1 MSCCGLRMIA
11 IAYKDYLPGYEIKTD
26 NEAVVLPTFEWI
38 EDEASIVNDLTLI
51 GVFGIQD
58 PVRPEVSE
66 SIRKCQEAG
75 IVVRMI
81 TGDNVDT
88 ARTIA
93 LECGIIKPS
102 EDFVVMEGK
111 LGNFWYIVFF
121 YKKCTTNQTESIS
134 QHFPKKHYLILRY
147 RKTFIFASKA
157 NGHHFSFELNKSD

>member
-1 MSCCGLRMIA
+1 MSPIYIGYLFFCTKGAPEKIIERSKYIINNDAIECLSKENLRSEALKPMSCCGLRMIA
-11 IAYKDYLPGYEIKTD
+11 LAYKDYLPGYEIKTD

-111 LGNFWYIVFF
+111 LGNFW
-121 YKKCTTNQTESIS
+121 
-134 QHFPKKHYLILRY
+134 
-147 RKTFIFASKA
+147 
-157 NGHHFSFELNKSD
+157 